1 MRLQFLFRAA
11 AINRGERVEDRAANA
26 GPARRKDTMI
36 GRVVASIPLFALLV
50 AFSAGSVA
58 VGCRQHPPVRVL
70 DEQEL
75 MDMMVGSSIQAS
87 RANNTAGAIERLRR
101 ALAAG
106 KRFTLISVED
116 LPDDWTVV
124 APANVGGG
132 GAWEHVIERATEQS
146 LPWVRNTML
155 QAAQTL
161 SRHMGK
167 RFNAVIRVESAGVTL
182 SALEL
187 AAALGVP
194 LVDGCLSGRA
204 RPEIQQQIPWINDI
218 PSTPAALV
226 TRWGD
231 RVIIDR
237 AVDDYRSD
245 DLARAVA
252 VASGGGASIAMN
264 PMSGADVKRGV
275 IRGAVTEAILYGRTV
290 REAVAKGQDAVQALV
305 EVSHGYKLFQ
315 GIVAKAESRGERGFS
330 WWDVELTGTGEY
342 AGHTYRIY
350 VKNENIVTWL
360 DGVPD
365 AMSPDY
371 ISNLDPP
378 TGDAH
383 YPGPGRAGGYALGA
397 EVAMVGIPASPMWR
411 TPRGLEVFGPRY
423 FGFDFDYVPIEELY
437 ERRKPKG

>member
-1 MRLQFLFRAA
+1 
-11 AINRGERVEDRAANA
+11 
-26 GPARRKDTMI
+26 
-36 GRVVASIPLFALLV
+36 
-50 AFSAGSVA
+50 
-58 VGCRQHPPVRVL
+58 
-70 DEQEL
+70 
-75 MDMMVGSSIQAS
+75 MMVGSSIQAS
-87 RANNTAGAIERLRR
+87 RANNTAATIKRLRD

-124 APANVGGG
+124 APASVGGG
-132 GAWEHVIERATEQS
+132 GAWQHVIERITEQN
-146 LPWVRNTML
+146 LPRARNTML
-155 QAAQTL
+155 QAAETL
-161 SRHMGK
+161 SRHIGK
-167 RFNAVIRVESAGVTL
+167 PFNAVIRLESASVTL
-182 SALEL
+182 SALTL

-204 RPEIQQQIPWINDI
+204 RPEIQQQIPSINGI
-218 PSTPAALV
+218 ASTPAALV
-226 TRWGD
+226 TQWGD

-237 AVDDYRSD
+237 AVDDYRSE

-290 REAVAKGQDAVQALV
+290 REAVAKRQDPVAALMD
-305 EVSHGYKLFQ
+305 VSHGYKLFQ

-330 WWDVELTGTGEY
+330 WWDVELKGTGEY

-371 ISNLDPP
+371 ISNLDPA

-383 YPGPGRAGGYALGA
+383 DPGPGRAGGYAPGA

-411 TPRGLEVFGPRY
+411 TARGLEVFGPRY
-423 FGFDFDYVPIEELY
+423 FGFDFDYVPLEQLY
-437 ERRKPKG
+437 KQRSLNR

>member
-1 MRLQFLFRAA
+1 VIRRL
-11 AINRGERVEDRAANA
+11 VA
-26 GPARRKDTMI
+26 G
-36 GRVVASIPLFALLV
+36 IPLLALLV
-50 AFSAGSVA
+50 AFLVGSAA
-58 VGCRQHPPVRVL
+58 VGCRQQHAAVRPL

-87 RANNTAGAIERLRR
+87 RADNTAGTIKRLRE

-106 KRFTLISVED
+106 ERFTLISVED

-132 GAWEHVIERATEQS
+132 GAWEHVTARASAQK
-146 LPWVRNTML
+146 LPRARDTML
-155 QAAQTL
+155 QATQAL
-161 SRHMGK
+161 SRHIGK
-167 RFNAVIRVESAGVTL
+167 PFDAVIRVESAGATL
-182 SALEL
+182 SALTL

-204 RPEIQQQIPWINDI
+204 RPEIQQQIPWINGI

-275 IRGAVTEAILYGRTV
+275 IPGAVTEAILYGKTV
-290 REAVAKGQDAVQALV
+290 REAVTKGQDPVQALV
-305 EVSHGYKLFQ
+305 AVSHGYKLFQ
-315 GIVAKAESRGERGFS
+315 GIVIKAESRGERGFS
-330 WWDVELTGTGEY
+330 WWDVELKGTGEY
-342 AGHTYRIY
+342 AAHTYRIY

-371 ISNLDPP
+371 IANLDPA

-383 YPGPGRAGGYALGA
+383 YPGPGRDGGYALGA
-397 EVAMVGIPASPMWR
+397 EIVMIGIPASPLWR
-411 TPRGLEVFGPRY
+411 TPKGLEVFGPRY

-437 ERRKPKG
+437 KQRKLKG